1 VFCGLWLDGGW
12 ALAFGAAAVLCPC
25 RPFLS
30 YGPKK
35 RGDKLRDGQT
45 VRQNKAEKV
54 RKRQIFHTMVCKGTT
69 NLLSLSC
76 FTLLVVD

>member
-1 VFCGLWLDGGW
+1 MFCGLWLDGGW

-45 VRQNKAEKV
+45 VRQNKAEKDKFFTQWSAKV
-54 RKRQIFHTMVCKGTT
+54 QQIYLVCHA
-69 NLLSLSC
+69 LH
-76 FTLLVVD
+76 F